1 MEISNFRLGIGI
13 PNNFTMTPS
22 AFFDSWVMMDLPP
35 FVYLRSSIGP
45 IEEMRNNMVREAL
58 GCGCT
63 HILMM
68 DTDQIYPRDIIKRL
82 TSHKKDIVGAM
93 VCRRYPPF
101 DPLLLRGKINN
112 YHTVSEDEIDKGG
125 LIPVDATGTGCLLI
139 SMEVFKKLPDPWF
152 RFNKTDTGIVG
163 EDIGFCSNARR
174 AGFDIY
180 VDTDCEVMHLSQLAV
195 TKDTWKLY
203 KKLKEA
209 EKSHT
214 VEHGVIKTKEN

>member
-1 MEISNFRLGIGI
+1 MQISNFKLGIGI
-13 PNNFTMTPS
+13 PCSYDRIPA

-93 VCRRYPPF
+93 ICRRYPPF
-101 DPLLLRGKINN
+101 DPLLLRGKVNN
-112 YHTVSEDEIDKGG
+112 YQTVTDWNEGDLVS
-125 LIPVDATGTGCLLI
+125 VDATGTGCLLI

-152 RFNKTDTGIVG
+152 RFRKTDIGLVG
-163 EDIGFCSNARR
+163 EDIGFCSDARQ
-174 AGFDIY
+174 AGFEIY
-180 VDTDCEVMHLSQLAV
+180 VDTGCKVGHLSQMVV
-195 TKDTWKLY
+195 TTDTWKLY
-203 KKLKEA
+203 KKLKDA

-214 VEHGVIKTKEN
+214 VEHGVIKTNKV